1 MIALQNRSPWDWW
14 TMRAGGRTGE
24 GNRPDASGCAN
35 KGSHI
40 IAIGLRREGEYF
52 RIRAVGERWDQVKC
66 RVCTLR
72 RHHALQH
79 RGPSMTI
86 LLRHKEEVLCHM
98 LVCCDGVVTKSPL
111 SQKVRGKGTTMTI
124 CQQMS

>member
-1 MIALQNRSPWDWW
+1 MFFMVFLPLFFLSTQVAQLGLFYGFNIFPFLNAL
-14 TMRAGGRTGE
+14 
-24 GNRPDASGCAN
+24 
-35 KGSHI
+35 
-40 IAIGLRREGEYF
+40 Y
-52 RIRAVGERWDQVKC
+52 
-66 RVCTLR
+66 
-72 RHHALQH
+72 ALQH
-79 RGPSMTI
+79 GGPSMTI

>member
-1 MIALQNRSPWDWW
+1 
-14 TMRAGGRTGE
+14 
-24 GNRPDASGCAN
+24 
-35 KGSHI
+35 
-40 IAIGLRREGEYF
+40 
-52 RIRAVGERWDQVKC
+52 
-66 RVCTLR
+66 
-72 RHHALQH
+72 
-79 RGPSMTI
+79 MTI